1 MSLVMA
7 GSAELERCGG
17 RGEKAE
23 LVVLRWQAS
32 VFHLFRRAVGLRAR
46 VKALSGGWVPLGHL
60 PGPRKLGERHE
71 VRGQAP
77 FLLTLFW
84 PGGPG
89 AQGSAQSQGRLAL
102 GQHLGSERLP
112 AWPVPF
118 YVHLLGYCGPRPPPA
133 SHSAYP
139 SSLCLPKAAVS
150 LLPIPGPLSP
160 LSTPPPPP
168 ARPTFVFPAAP
179 CEGKGKH
186 QGV

>member
-1 MSLVMA
+1 MV

-23 LVVLRWQAS
+23 LAVLRWQAS
-32 VFHLFRRAVGLRAR
+32 VSHLFRRAVGFRAR

-60 PGPRKLGERHE
+60 PGPRNLGERHE

-89 AQGSAQSQGRLAL
+89 AEGSAQSQGRLAL
-102 GQHLGSERLP
+102 GQRLGSPCLP

-118 YVHLLGYCGPRPPPA
+118 SVRRLGSCGPHPPPA
-133 SHSAYP
+133 SHSGSP

-160 LSTPPPPP
+160 LSTLPPPP
-168 ARPTFVFPAAP
+168 ARPTFVFAVAP
-179 CEGKGKH
+179 CEGKRKH